1 MNGNLRRRIGLR
13 PVPAPGVTAPEPVA
27 DADPHRSI
35 VAWGWYLHGEKRS
48 DVSLEEAAEHAGDGH
63 GFLWLGLKDP
73 TDADM
78 RAFGE
83 RFNLHPLAMEDAVE
97 GHNRSKLEQFGDTL
111 FLVVSTVAYV
121 DHAALSESAE
131 IVSTGQVM
139 VFLGR
144 NFVLTVRRGEQSPLS
159 SLRERLEREPERLA
173 EGTSTVLYGVLDTL
187 IDDYLAVVEAME
199 ADVEE
204 VEEAV
209 FAPQGATEIDKVY
222 QLKREV
228 IEFKRAVVPLG
239 VPLAALATRSY
250 DLIPESARAY
260 FRELSD
266 HHTQVREAIASYDE
280 VLTTMLQAA
289 LAILSRQDNNDM
301 RKISAFVGLAA
312 IPTMIA
318 GIYGMNFSFMPEL
331 DWRYGYP
338 MVLLAMAV
346 IMLGLFFWFR
356 HRHWL

>member
-1 MNGNLRRRIGLR
+1 MNGSFRRRIGLFPATQQ
-13 PVPAPGVTAPEPVA
+13 PVVNEPAPSEE
-27 DADPHRSI
+27 DPHSSI
-35 VAWGWYLHGEKRS
+35 VAWGWYLHGEKRE
-48 DVSLEEAAEHAGDGH
+48 DVPLAEAAEHAGDGH

-83 RFNLHPLAMEDAVE
+83 QFNLHPLAMEDAVE

-111 FLVVSTVAYV
+111 FMVVSTVAYV
-121 DHAALSESAE
+121 DHDDISEAAE

-139 VFLGR
+139 VFVGK

-159 SLRERLEREPERLA
+159 SLRARLEREPERLA
-173 EGTSTVLYGVLDTL
+173 EGPSTVLYGVLDTV

-199 ADVEE
+199 ADVED
-204 VEEAV
+204 VEAAV
-209 FAPQGATEIDKVY
+209 FAPQGTTRIDEVY

-239 VPLAALATRSY
+239 VPLAALANR
-250 DLIPESARAY
+250 DLATIPESARAY

-266 HHTQVREAIASYDE
+266 HHTQVRESIASYDE

-289 LAILSRQDNNDM
+289 LAILSRQDNDDM

-318 GIYGMNFSFMPEL
+318 GIYGMNFKFMPEL
-331 DWRYGYP
+331 NWQFGYP
-338 MVLLAMAV
+338 MVLLAMST
-346 IMLGLFFWFR
+346 IMLAMFFWFR